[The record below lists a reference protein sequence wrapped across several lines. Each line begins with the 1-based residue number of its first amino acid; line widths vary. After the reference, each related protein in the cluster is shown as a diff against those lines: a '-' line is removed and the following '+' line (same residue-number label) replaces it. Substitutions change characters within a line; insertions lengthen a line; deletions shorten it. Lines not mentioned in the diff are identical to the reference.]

1 MIFKWFKNKG
11 SPADAARDAAVPRH
25 IGELWMAIQE
35 TAEREDSSWSDR
47 NVISYYHEGAEAQKD
62 ILRWLA
68 IYQRS
73 IDPEHEFGF
82 PEHHPRYKGYCLVL
96 RHWPSGSRWEAFDD
110 SSWERIPISAP
121 LVPPRFLP
129 HQPGLACHF
138 RKHVLSPLFHRCGG
152 PAVGQVGQRPGQH

>member
-82 PEHHPRYKGYCLVL
+82 PGTPSALQGLLPRAAALAIGQ
-96 RHWPSGSRWEAFDD
+96 
-110 SSWERIPISAP
+110 P
-121 LVPPRFLP
+121 LG
-129 HQPGLACHF
+129 GL
-138 RKHVLSPLFHRCGG
+138 
-152 PAVGQVGQRPGQH
+152 

>member
-11 SPADAARDAAVPRH
+11 SSADAARDAAVPRH
-25 IGELWMAIQE
+25 IGELWLAIQE

-73 IDPEHEFGF
+73 FDP
-82 PEHHPRYKGYCLVL
+82 HHLENRTF
-96 RHWPSGSRWEAFDD
+96 R
-110 SSWERIPISAP
+110 
-121 LVPPRFLP
+121 
-129 HQPGLACHF
+129 PGLKVRNGPEETSGLQPALSRF
-138 RKHVLSPLFHRCGG
+138 NRKNKLHGFAGRRI
-152 PAVGQVGQRPGQH
+152 AVDG